1 MVAKFGNQ
9 ILIELQ
15 ITRYIMKHSST
26 FRSQVTDIKGDA
38 ILAIWRIFRD
48 KGLTEVNFRDGVV
61 EKVPNNKGGW
71 TFNYV
76 TPVNGSVSVV
86 NLETSLP
93 VDDVIDILE
102 TLEDEEA

>member
-1 MVAKFGNQ
+1 MENQ

-15 ITRYIMKHSST
+15 ITQDIMKKST
-26 FRSQVTDIKGDA
+26 IFRSQVTDIKGDA

-48 KGLTEVNFRDGVV
+48 KGLTEVNFRDGIV
-61 EKVPNNKGGW
+61 EKVPNNQGGW

-76 TPVNGSVSVV
+76 TPINGAVSVT

-93 VDDVIDILE
+93 VDVVIDILE